1 MQRFPLSSLSPTSLT
16 LSIAGEQRLQGAIVL
31 HIFAAF
37 YFFTLLA
44 VVCNDYFL
52 PTVECICE
60 DLKITP
66 VSVLNSGSE
75 LKRRRSIKAL

>member
-1 MQRFPLSSLSPTSLT
+1 M
-16 LSIAGEQRLQGAIVL
+16 L

>member
-1 MQRFPLSSLSPTSLT
+1 M
-16 LSIAGEQRLQGAIVL
+16 L

-66 VSVLNSGSE
+66 VSVLTSGSE
-75 LKRRRSIKAL
+75 LKSRRSIKAL

>member
-1 MQRFPLSSLSPTSLT
+1 MN
-16 LSIAGEQRLQGAIVL
+16 GAIVL

-52 PTVECICE
+52 PTIECICE
-60 DLKITP
+60 DLEITP
-66 VSVLNSGSE
+66 VILANPF
-75 LKRRRSIKAL
+75 LLSIH

>member
-1 MQRFPLSSLSPTSLT
+1 MDVWPQIESLFDSTPV
-16 LSIAGEQRLQGAIVL
+16 GDQRLKGAIIL

-44 VVCNDYFL
+44 IVCNDYFL
-52 PTVECICE
+52 PSVECICE

-66 VSVLNSGSE
+66 VSDEPKNIFKAA
-75 LKRRRSIKAL
+75 LKLF